1 MRREPEMAFEISN
14 YSVKISRVA
23 GADLSAKQYHF
34 VEMDSAGLVTACN
47 GAGDLPIGVLQNAP
61 IAGQEAEVLVVGGTK
76 VVAGEAVTTASI
88 IGTSATGT
96 AVAKDTT
103 TNYRVGRVIDATGA
117 ADGVTVSAIINCASP
132 TLQSS

>member
-1 MRREPEMAFEISN
+1 MAFEISN
-14 YSVKISRVA
+14 YAVKITRVA

-34 VEMDSAGLVTACN
+34 VEMDTDGTVTACN
-47 GAGDLPIGVLQNAP
+47 NAGDLPIGVLQNAP
-61 IAGQEAEVLVVGGTK
+61 TAGQEAEVLVVGGTK
-76 VVAGEAVTTASI
+76 VVAGAAVTTASI
-88 IGTSATGT
+88 IGTDANGK

-132 TLQSS
+132 TFQSS